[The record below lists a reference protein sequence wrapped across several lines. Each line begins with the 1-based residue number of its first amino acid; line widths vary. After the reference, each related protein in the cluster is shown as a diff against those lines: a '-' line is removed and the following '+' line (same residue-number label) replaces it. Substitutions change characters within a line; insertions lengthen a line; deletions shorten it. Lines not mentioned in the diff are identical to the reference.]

1 MSTRR
6 KPNASP
12 AEAVLRSGRVREIIG
27 KLMND
32 GVARTSRD
40 ISKSIAP
47 QTDPLG
53 YDRRNAGYLLGTMV
67 EAGILSMNGKDYV
80 LTSHVEWEEPTPV
93 STRKQRI
100 SKSDVLQVDVVK
112 ATGRVRLSIQGLII
126 EIGVV

>member
-53 YDRRNAGYLLGTMV
+53 YDRRNVGYLLGTMV
-67 EAGILSMNGKDYV
+67 EAGILSVNGKDYV
-80 LTSHVEWEEPTPV
+80 LTSHVEWEEPAPV
-93 STRKQRI
+93 STRKQQI

-112 ATGRVRLSIQGLII
+112 ATGRVRLSTQGLII

>member
-53 YDRRNAGYLLGTMV
+53 YDRRNVGYLLGTMV

-112 ATGRVRLSIQGLII
+112 ATGRVRLSTQGLII